1 MRKHPFADTP
11 QYEQQYGAY
20 PTMTGNGL
28 GSCAP
33 LDVPDE
39 LGFDTDSETGL
50 PHGWSVYPNEAL
62 LSGYGRPA
70 NIVETEEDIRFL
82 FSRDGVHRVGCG
94 YCGQHTQRRNVQTTI
109 AWFHSH
115 DCNADDVPVDA
126 LDMPVPLAA

>member
-1 MRKHPFADTP
+1 LRTHPFADTP

-28 GSCAP
+28 GPCEP
-33 LDVPDE
+33 LDAPDE

-62 LSGYGRPA
+62 LSGYDRPD
-70 NIVETEEDIRFL
+70 NVVENEDEIHVL
-82 FSRDGVHRVGCG
+82 FSDGAQHLIACG
-94 YCGQHTQRRNVQTTI
+94 YCTASFRPRGSRSAV

-115 DCNADDVPVDA
+115 DCNADEVLA
-126 LDMPVPLAA
+126 DMPVLLAA